1 MHAQVHKICTLLGT
15 SSQDHD
21 NYDKTQPLAGEDAW
35 EIDS

>member
-1 MHAQVHKICTLLGT
+1 MPAGPYNLHLLGT